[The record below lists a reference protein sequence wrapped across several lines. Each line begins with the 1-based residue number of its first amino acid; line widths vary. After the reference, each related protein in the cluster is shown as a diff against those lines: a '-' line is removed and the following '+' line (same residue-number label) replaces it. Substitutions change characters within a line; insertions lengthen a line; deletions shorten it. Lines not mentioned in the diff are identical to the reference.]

1 METSGQLYLSPPQLR
16 LQSQLAF
23 PIVRRETQASAGA
36 GGAGGQLGC
45 QVGSGCHR
53 PPRQGGSAGGSAV
66 GGLLPTLPRD
76 TWWGK
81 GGAAHL
87 CRESVRVVFPRGC
100 VWWVPSAGGGDGL
113 CRQRGTCG
121 RQEAAVGTRAALA
134 MLTCPSANSPLI
146 SQCAGWAP
154 MMVSGPPP
162 PPSLLP
168 REQEASEGHASRHPN
183 WHPLPVRSEGLW
195 RRAPAGAAAQG
206 AVRDTPPQRRWRW
219 RGIGSPSP
227 SAGAVCCRE

>member
-1 METSGQLYLSPPQLR
+1 MSHAGPQGAGNGNFWAALFIPPPQLR

-66 GGLLPTLPRD
+66 GGCCPP
-76 TWWGK
+76 
-81 GGAAHL
+81 
-87 CRESVRVVFPRGC
+87 CRETLGWGRGGSSSLQRVREGGFPSGMSLVGAQC
-100 VWWVPSAGGGDGL
+100 WGGDGL

-121 RQEAAVGTRAALA
+121 RQEAAAGTRAALV

-154 MMVSGPPP
+154 MMVSGPLPP
-162 PPSLLP
+162 PI
-168 REQEASEGHASRHPN
+168 
-183 WHPLPVRSEGLW
+183 PLT
-195 RRAPAGAAAQG
+195 QG
-206 AVRDTPPQRRWRW
+206 ARSQ
-219 RGIGSPSP
+219 
-227 SAGAVCCRE
+227 